1 MPKRMKHMQWIAL
14 APLALSACLAA
25 AAAAGAGG
33 AVYVTTRGAEAVVE
47 GQPAS
52 LEPRIRSALDE
63 FKVALSGSSTDKG
76 GDVLGWKGMSG
87 ETEVNVTAERQSA
100 STTKIEVTARR
111 NVADWDK
118 EMAERILERIVGGR

>member
-1 MPKRMKHMQWIAL
+1 MLKQIMHLRWIAA
-14 APLALSACLAA
+14 APLVLSGCLAA

-63 FKVALSGSSTDKG
+63 FKVAISGTSTDKG
-76 GDVLGWKGMSG
+76 GDQRGWKGMAG
-87 ETEVNVTAERQSA
+87 DVEVNVTAERQSA
-100 STTKIEVTARR
+100 TTTKLEVTARR

-118 EMAERILERIVGGR
+118 ELAERILERIVGG

>member
-1 MPKRMKHMQWIAL
+1 MLKSRRHMQWIAL

-33 AVYVTTRGAEAVVE
+33 AVYVTSRGAEAVVE

-63 FKVALSGSSTDKG
+63 YKVAISGSSTDKG
-76 GDVLGWKGMSG
+76 GDQLGWKGMTG
-87 ETEVNVTAERQSA
+87 DIEVNVTAERQSET
-100 STTKIEVTARR
+100 TTKIEVTARR
-111 NVADWDK
+111 SVAEWDK
-118 EMAERILERIVGGR
+118 ELAERILQRIVGG